1 MQQLLLVGFVFVGGI
16 SLLSGAAA
24 SRALFSD
31 SRQDAN
37 GVSTKRIF
45 LGTRVTSGF
54 DVRDASSGTES
65 DRSSTFAVAGDA
77 RSTTTAAWPVAF
89 ASDKYLQFDMN
100 APLPGGLTVSAPVF
114 NLRFASGSGAA
125 TACVYVEV
133 RSIAS
138 GSLLATYGST
148 GSPAACVTG
157 TTPATLSQAIA
168 VITTT
173 DLANDLRIRVFG
185 RDSGAT
191 AMSVDEARVTG
202 STPTVS
208 FSLYPVRYTDAAG
221 SSPVTLPWDLQGP

>member
-1 MQQLLLVGFVFVGGI
+1 
-16 SLLSGAAA
+16 
-24 SRALFSD
+24 
-31 SRQDAN
+31 
-37 GVSTKRIF
+37 VS
-45 LGTRVTSGF
+45 
-54 DVRDASSGTES
+54 
-65 DRSSTFAVAGDA
+65 GDA

-100 APLPGGLTVSAPVF
+100 APLPGGLTVSSPVF
-114 NLRFASGSGAA
+114 NLRFASGSGSA
-125 TACVYVEV
+125 TACVYLEV

-138 GSLLATYGST
+138 GALLATYGST

-157 TTPATLSQAIA
+157 TTPTTLSQAIA

-173 DLANDLRIRVFG
+173 DLANDLRVRVFG
-185 RDSGAT
+185 RDSGGT